1 MNRPPTEEASA
12 ESPREMLRAR
22 IRMVSA
28 APTPPAAEVLTRKLA
43 EKFPDAAVLFY
54 GSGASV
60 SGGDDPASLV
70 FDFYV
75 IGRSYKELY
84 RSPFLRAANRLLPP
98 NVFYIETPSS
108 FGTLRAKYAVLSID
122 HFEKLVS
129 QKTFH
134 SYFWGRFAQPC
145 RIIDPSGRLANRL
158 ENALAD
164 AVATFCKESLGLTAA
179 PFAARDLWL
188 AGLAASY
195 AAELRAEDRTRAGK
209 LIDSYG
215 DWAEA
220 TTEAALRCSG
230 IAARRTAPGTIDAA
244 APARLIPAR
253 LAWRLRAALGTV
265 LSVLRLLKGAGTFEG
280 GVDYIAWKIKRHA
293 QVDLAVTP
301 WERRHPFLAA
311 PGLAIRY
318 YRLRSSAPK
327 REESSL

>member
-1 MNRPPTEEASA
+1 MNTPPTGEAFA
-12 ESPREMLRAR
+12 EDPRKTLHAR
-22 IRMVSA
+22 IRAVSS
-28 APTPPAAEVLTRKLA
+28 APLSPAAEILTRRLVDM
-43 EKFPDAAVLFY
+43 FPGAAVLFY

-75 IGRSYKELY
+75 IGRSYRDLY
-84 RSPFLRAANRLLPP
+84 SAPFLRAANRLLPP
-98 NVFYIETPSS
+98 NVFYMETPSPL
-108 FGTLRAKYAVLSID
+108 GTLRAKYAVLSIG
-122 HFEKLVS
+122 HFERLVS
-129 QKTFH
+129 KKTFH

-145 RIIDPSGRLANRL
+145 RIIDPSAHLTARL
-158 ENALAD
+158 EDALAD
-164 AVATFCKESLGLTAA
+164 AVATFCRRSLGLTPA

-195 AAELRAEDRTRAGK
+195 GAELRAEDKTRAGK

-215 DWAEA
+215 DWAET
-220 TTEAALRCSG
+220 TTEAALQWGGVVTTRAASG
-230 IAARRTAPGTIDAA
+230 RIDAA
-244 APARLIPAR
+244 APARRIPAKVS
-253 LAWRLRAALGTV
+253 WRLRAILGAAL
-265 LSVLRLLKGAGTFEG
+265 SALRLLKGAGTFEG

-293 QVDLAVTP
+293 NVDLAVTP

-327 REESSL
+327 REEPSL